1 MKNVT
6 IRFLTVLTF
15 ILSTSFLLAQETER
29 DGIEGRLTIC
39 LEDSSLRT
47 QMDRRRCVYEAI
59 MEYQM
64 LIDTLTS
71 ELKTLVSSEGQEK
84 LKLSDESWK
93 EYYKQE
99 SEFIANLT
107 EERSGSRYSNMV
119 ADELLEL
126 LRQRALFLE
135 TMLVI
140 YKEPSEED

>member
-1 MKNVT
+1 
-6 IRFLTVLTF
+6 
-15 ILSTSFLLAQETER
+15 
-29 DGIEGRLTIC
+29 
-39 LEDSSLRT
+39 
-47 QMDRRRCVYEAI
+47 MDRRRCVYEAI
-59 MEYQM
+59 MEYHM
-64 LIDTLTS
+64 LVDTLTF

-99 SEFIANLT
+99 SDFIANLT

-126 LRQRALFLE
+126 LWQRALFLE

-140 YKEPSEED
+140 YKDPSEEDKD